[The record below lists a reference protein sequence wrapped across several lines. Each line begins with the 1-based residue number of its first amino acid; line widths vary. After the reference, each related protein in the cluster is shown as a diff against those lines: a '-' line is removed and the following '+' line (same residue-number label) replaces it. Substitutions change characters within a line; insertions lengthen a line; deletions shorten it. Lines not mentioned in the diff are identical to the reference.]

1 MQSPFSYT
9 DSYSSS
15 PGGMDFFF
23 HGSTSA
29 YEPLCDLDAAS
40 PFAMSE
46 VMPEARSF
54 PSSFTSS
61 PYMIP
66 PLQDNGPVYD
76 ASIIATSVPSSA
88 SSTCGSSY
96 GGSMSQAE
104 EIPPPTSNH
113 PWRPHYDDSC
123 PESPPQSK

>member
-1 MQSPFSYT
+1 MQSPFSYA
-9 DSYSSS
+9 DSSYSSS

-23 HGSTSA
+23 YGPTPI
-29 YEPLCDLDAAS
+29 YDNLCDLDSAS

-46 VMPEARSF
+46 VMPEACSF

-66 PLQDNGPVYD
+66 PMNDYGTVCD
-76 ASIIATSVPSSA
+76 ASTMATSVSSSA
-88 SSTCGSSY
+88 SSSCGSSC

-104 EIPPPTSNH
+104 EVPMPNYPSGQ
-113 PWRPHYDDSC
+113 YDDSC
-123 PESPPQSK
+123 PDSPSQSK